1 MKLIPLI
8 SVAVLYV
15 ILGLQ
20 SGGCGA
26 IAKAKET
33 ATAGPESEVSN
44 LPAGLATT
52 PESTDETASRSPTV
66 RSLEKSPYGNAWFS
80 PDGSAWFAHAADGLA
95 IGAMGYATARV
106 TIPNVVSAVWGPDS
120 RTLAITTSPGPLS
133 SEDET
138 LPLFVV
144 HSDGTGMR
152 QIGETDAARRIQ
164 YVADG
169 EVAFQYQGDLHV
181 VRPDSGADGVATQLP
196 PDPTSDTPF
205 VFSPDGESVCLVRGY
220 SVSVLDRSSQVET
233 VLSNTIDVRRWQPC
247 AWSPDGAYLA
257 FADQTE
263 DRLPILHLYN
273 RKTGEIKDLLR
284 VTDPYADMRAFGGL
298 SWMPGSDWLLFDV
311 DPGGTEFES
320 GAVYEAINVDS
331 GEIVELFRRGN
342 GLRLSP
348 DGRWIGFCRTEG
360 DPADVGEWLA
370 EISFQ

>member
-8 SVAVLYV
+8 PVAVLYV

-20 SGGCGA
+20 SGGCGD

-44 LPAGLATT
+44 LPAGLATA
-52 PESTDETASRSPTV
+52 PASAAEAASRSPTV

-80 PDGSAWFAHAADGLA
+80 PDGSAWFADATDGLA
-95 IGAMGYATARV
+95 IGAMGDATARV

-144 HSDGTGMR
+144 HSDGTGLR

-169 EVAFQYQGDLHV
+169 EVAFQYQGDLHIV
-181 VRPDSGADGVATQLP
+181 QLETGADEVVTQLP
-196 PDPTSDTPF
+196 NDPTNDIPF
-205 VFSPDGESVCLVRGY
+205 VFSPDGGSVCLVRGY
-220 SVSVLDRSSQVET
+220 SVSVLDRSSGIET
-233 VLSNTIDVRRWQPC
+233 VLSNTIDLQRWQPC
-247 AWSPDGAYLA
+247 AWRLDSAYLA

-263 DRLPILHLYN
+263 DRHPILHLYD
-273 RKTGEIKDLLR
+273 RKTGGVREILR
-284 VTDPYADMRAFGGL
+284 YDESSALQDVMRGEGARAFGGL
-298 SWMPGSDWLLFDV
+298 SWIPGSDWVAFDV
-311 DPGGTEFES
+311 DPGGTDR
-320 GAVYEAINVDS
+320 V
-331 GEIVELFRRGN
+331 
-342 GLRLSP
+342 
-348 DGRWIGFCRTEG
+348 GRH
-360 DPADVGEWLA
+360 V
-370 EISFQ
+370 